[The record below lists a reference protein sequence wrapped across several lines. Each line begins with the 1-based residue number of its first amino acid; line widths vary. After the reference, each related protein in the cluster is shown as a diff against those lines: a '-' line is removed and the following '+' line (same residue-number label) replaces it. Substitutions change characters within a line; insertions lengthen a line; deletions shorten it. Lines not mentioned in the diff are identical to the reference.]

1 MTLGGIQVNS
11 TVVLDN
17 STWELG
23 ILGAM
28 LSKPVIPVFSI
39 SGSESIQGEEISPPS
54 SDGGISPVMIIAIVV
69 VIIALLAGTL
79 FFSGVVTFEEDDEES
94 DEAEGADTKGE
105 HLVKSDDHPGWLW
118 DAEKEEWV
126 PDPDHIGE

>member
-1 MTLGGIQVNS
+1 MGGIQVNS
-11 TVVLDN
+11 TVVHDD

-23 ILGAM
+23 ILGGM

-39 SGSESIQGEEISPPS
+39 SGSESIQGQEISPPS
-54 SDGGISPVMIIAIVV
+54 SDGGISNVMIIAIVV
-69 VIIALLAGTL
+69 VVIALLAGTL
-79 FFSGVVTFEEDDEES
+79 FFSGVVTFEEDDEEF
-94 DEAEGADTKGE
+94 DESEGVDEKGE

-126 PDPDHIGE
+126 PDSDHISE